1 MGPGGY
7 VEAAGCRRLTA
18 VWASWTWV
26 RLSFEN
32 AKAFRLELAGVL
44 GRYLAK
50 DGPQGCLVQRG
61 VAPEVW

>member
-1 MGPGGY
+1 M
-7 VEAAGCRRLTA
+7 
-18 VWASWTWV
+18 WASWTWV